1 MNRTHVAGAYTT
13 DRAAGLAGVPLS
25 TLHYW
30 TREGIWTPSIS
41 ATKVKL
47 WSFSDLLGLRLIDW
61 LRQDKEDIRLPRSSM
76 TKIRRALSS
85 TESFGERLAE
95 RTLEVLVDA
104 KGGIVLGEGDG
115 LFIALKGGALQ
126 SMIDSRI
133 DLIDAYQ
140 SRSGINAPH
149 LSTPRST
156 LRIVP
161 GKLSGEPHVA
171 GTRIETRVIAALRS
185 RGFDAS
191 RVREL
196 YPVLTEENI
205 DEAFDL
211 EDQLARAIRPV
222 AA

>member
-1 MNRTHVAGAYTT
+1 MTGAYTT
-13 DRAAGLAGVPLS
+13 DRAAGLSGVPLS

-30 TREGIWTPSIS
+30 SREGIWTPSVS
-41 ATKVKL
+41 STKVKL

-76 TKIRRALSS
+76 SKIRRALSS
-85 TESFGERLAE
+85 TEAFGERFAE
-95 RTLEVLVDA
+95 RTLDVLVDA
-104 KGGIVLGEGDG
+104 KGGIVLGGSAG
-115 LFIALKGGALQ
+115 LFIPLKGGGLQ
-126 SMIDSRI
+126 GLIDSRV
-133 DLIDAYQ
+133 DLIDSYQ
-140 SRSGINAPH
+140 SRYGLKAPN
-149 LSTPRST
+149 LSTPRPT

-171 GTRIETRVIAALRS
+171 ETRTETRVIAALRS

-191 RVREL
+191 KVREL

-205 DEAFDL
+205 DEALDL
-211 EDQLARAIRPV
+211 EEQLARALRPV